1 MSYLL
6 DADVFIGAKN
16 LHYGFEFC
24 PAFWDWLVAAN
35 ASGVVFSTE
44 KVYDELLAG
53 DDELSDWAR
62 GRDRKFFLPPDESIL
77 SALREVSD
85 WVASQNYTFSAVT
98 IFLQSADYYIVA
110 QALAAE
116 HTVVTHEVPSASV
129 RRIKIPDVCIGLGIK
144 CVTPFEMLE
153 VERVRFV
160 LETA

>member
-6 DADVFIGAKN
+6 DTDVFIGAKN

-44 KVYDELLAG
+44 KVY
-53 DDELSDWAR
+53 DELSDWAR

-98 IFLQSADYYIVA
+98 IFCKVQIIILSPKLWLRSIR
-110 QALAAE
+110 LLHMKCLRPLFAE
-116 HTVVTHEVPSASV
+116 S
-129 RRIKIPDVCIGLGIK
+129 RFQM
-144 CVTPFEMLE
+144 CV
-153 VERVRFV
+153 
-160 LETA
+160 